1 MVCVI
6 EKSPC
11 NDAPRLFYF
20 SVFVKK
26 TPSENGFVLNK
37 KYFGRNKRFFSAFL

>member
-26 TPSENGFVLNK
+26 APSENGFVLKQAIFERIFIN
-37 KYFGRNKRFFSAFL
+37 R